1 MTIDALSMLYLG
13 LSEPVFLGE
22 IYLLNTATGKIH
34 TEGFAAG
41 GIGMSGKQ

>member
-1 MTIDALSMLYLG
+1 MTIDALSTQYPG
-13 LSEPVFLGE
+13 LSEQAFLGE
-22 IYLLNTATGKIH
+22 TYLLNTATEKIH